1 MGEAS
6 QEGGASGDG
15 EDVEPLRL
23 RVTAATSKMHDP
35 AG

>member
-6 QEGGASGDG
+6 WEGGASRED